1 MSSEVVCAFER
12 KVHSV
17 LPDAYKNI
25 TINGADSSRR
35 FIKMVQTFA
44 IKLPGLN
51 CYLFVWC
58 HHCAWHFIAKKW
70 LLWQSCWHPIQRCN
84 RITTMEGDKKAEE
97 WKMPRCSKQA
107 PPSANILG
115 LPSRSFQSFSHK
127 YFLMA
132 HGWFSCTALGIPGRH
147 TVWELLLCIS
157 VASIATS
164 LEAWDCAT
172 PGHKNM
178 PIALFL

>member
-25 TINGADSSRR
+25 TINSADSSRR

-107 PPSANILG
+107 PPSANILAYLAG
-115 LPSRSFQSFSHK
+115 AFNHSVINIFSWHTGD
-127 YFLMA
+127 FLA
-132 HGWFSCTALGIPGRH
+132 QHSVFLAGTQFGSYCSVS
-147 TVWELLLCIS
+147 VWLVLRP
-157 VASIATS
+157 V
-164 LEAWDCAT
+164 
-172 PGHKNM
+172 
-178 PIALFL
+178 